1 MIPCPRPAPKNKER
15 NGFVAVA
22 QPPNIWNS
30 FMDKKN
36 WIVIAASLA
45 LIFAYPAIINHFYP
59 PPTFTPQQLA
69 ERQKAK
75 EAAQAPSI
83 AANPAVPGA
92 TPSNPLQQPVIQQH
106 EIPDSRQLEPG
117 LPDERVATL
126 ENEFIKVEFTTHG
139 GGIKRVSL
147 RKHKAVGEDEVLL
160 NNGGPMPILNL
171 RGWTGASGIVG
182 YKLESQT
189 ADSVTMIRAL
199 SPTMTLQRTYTLIAD
214 YQIELAQT
222 VINKGSQQEV
232 LGPYVLDL
240 GSATPI
246 YSQAAERLMIGLS
259 WQDETGS
266 YRPHK
271 LHEFDP
277 AVIPLVGAQLWA
289 GKNVI
294 ESKPEEK
301 ISWAALKSQFF
312 VLLVNPVDFPAEK
325 VEGVRM
331 LFPELRDKNQ
341 PVPDGIVASMTLSG
355 IQVDAGSSYTQKF
368 DVYAGPRE
376 NSRLRELSENRAEVM
391 EFGMFGM
398 VSRLLLWTMNHIHD
412 VVQSYGWAIV
422 ILTAILKA
430 ILWYPQG
437 MANASMKRMAAVAP
451 VIKEIQEK
459 YKEKPEKLNTEMI
472 SVYKDYGV
480 NPVGGCFPI
489 LLQFPIFLGFYS
501 MLQTAIELRH
511 QSFLW
516 IHDLSQADTIF
527 TLPLFG
533 YDFPVNPMPLIMA
546 ATMYWSMHVTPQPAG
561 VNNPM
566 LKIMKFMPLMFL
578 AFCYNFSAALSLY
591 WTVQNLLSIV
601 QLYYNI
607 HFQKDLSLEEMKAQV
622 AAKKKAAKKKKL

>member
-1 MIPCPRPAPKNKER
+1 
-15 NGFVAVA
+15 
-22 QPPNIWNS
+22 
-30 FMDKKN
+30 
-36 WIVIAASLA
+36 
-45 LIFAYPAIINHFYP
+45 
-59 PPTFTPQQLA
+59 
-69 ERQKAK
+69 
-75 EAAQAPSI
+75 
-83 AANPAVPGA
+83 
-92 TPSNPLQQPVIQQH
+92 
-106 EIPDSRQLEPG
+106 
-117 LPDERVATL
+117 
-126 ENEFIKVEFTTHG
+126 
-139 GGIKRVSL
+139 
-147 RKHKAVGEDEVLL
+147 
-160 NNGGPMPILNL
+160 
-171 RGWTGASGIVG
+171 
-182 YKLESQT
+182 
-189 ADSVTMIRAL
+189 
-199 SPTMTLQRTYTLIAD
+199 
-214 YQIELAQT
+214 
-222 VINKGSQQEV
+222 
-232 LGPYVLDL
+232 
-240 GSATPI
+240 
-246 YSQAAERLMIGLS
+246 
-259 WQDETGS
+259 
-266 YRPHK
+266 
-271 LHEFDP
+271 
-277 AVIPLVGAQLWA
+277 
-289 GKNVI
+289 
-294 ESKPEEK
+294 
-301 ISWAALKSQFF
+301 
-312 VLLVNPVDFPAEK
+312 
-325 VEGVRM
+325 
-331 LFPELRDKNQ
+331 
-341 PVPDGIVASMTLSG
+341 
-355 IQVDAGSSYTQKF
+355 
-368 DVYAGPRE
+368 
-376 NSRLRELSENRAEVM
+376 LSENRAEVM